1 MKTDEDYEID
11 DLDRK
16 ILRELYKD
24 ARVSFVEIAQKL
36 TVSGGTIH
44 QRVNKL
50 KLNGIL
56 RGFQPVIDEAR
67 LGFGVTSM
75 IGIYL
80 KNAKDCS
87 AVLDKLEKLPEVTEA
102 YYTTGSYALILKIV
116 TKDIQK
122 FQLFLMDK
130 LQGIAE
136 IQSTE
141 SFICL
146 SQPIKKNVKIF

>member
-1 MKTDEDYEID
+1 MKTQDDYEID

-16 ILRELYKD
+16 ILRELYKN
-24 ARVSFVEIAQKL
+24 ARVPFVEIAQKL

-44 QRVNKL
+44 QRVNKM
-50 KLNGIL
+50 KLNGVL
-56 RGFQPVIDEAR
+56 RGFQPVLDEAR

-122 FQLFLMDK
+122 FQLFLMEK

-146 SQPIKKNVKIF
+146 SQPIKKNVKFF